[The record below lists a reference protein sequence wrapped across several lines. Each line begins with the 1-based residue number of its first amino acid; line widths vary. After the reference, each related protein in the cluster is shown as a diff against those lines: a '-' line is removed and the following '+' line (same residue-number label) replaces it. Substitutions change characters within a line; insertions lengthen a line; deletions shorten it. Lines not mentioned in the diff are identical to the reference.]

1 MRTVWISALV
11 VSLVLIP
18 VSSGIA
24 INDHNRAR
32 ADLERRLADEA
43 ESQAAAL
50 DAAFLRAR
58 TITLITAHNAAFREF
73 YTGPGSRR
81 AKLKADSPYV
91 KAANGSLLYLETL
104 FPRAIGELCFIDRSG
119 SENARV
125 VHGRP
130 APVSELSP
138 DEADNPFFGP
148 TFALR
153 PGHVFQ
159 SRPYVS
165 PDTHDWVIGN
175 ATPLP
180 VGRASAPAIVH
191 YELSVESLRSD
202 LAAAGGGYALRV
214 IDRDS
219 GRVIV
224 DSEHPQALGTPLGM
238 PSDRRFARLAAT
250 PASAGIADA
259 AGRPNAYRRLKS
271 VDGNANRWML
281 VASPAAVPPSMLAD
295 VGIFPGTVL
304 AVSIAVLILAL
315 IRLRGARRELEAEAS
330 TDSLTG
336 LSNRRRLVRD
346 LEARLARGREASPAV
361 LMLFDLDGFKGYN
374 DSFGHLAGDAL
385 LQRLGGALSD
395 AVGSRGR
402 AYRLGGDEFCVL
414 ADAAAATQVELAA
427 LDALSERGEGFQI
440 GASFGAVSLP
450 REATEPT
457 EALRIA
463 DQRMYVHK
471 NGGRATASRQSTDV
485 LLRALAERHPDLGAH
500 TDGVAALV
508 RHVAHSLGL
517 EGEALEQVCHAA
529 ELHDVG
535 KVAIPDAILTKPGPL
550 DDDEWAFM
558 KRHTLIGERIV
569 AAAPALATAAQL
581 VRHSHER
588 WDGAG
593 YPDGLAGEDIPVGA
607 RIIAVCDAF
616 DAITSDRPYRA
627 GRTPAEALAEVRRH
641 AGTQFDPAIVDA
653 FALAL
658 AAARTT

>member
-1 MRTVWISALV
+1 
-11 VSLVLIP
+11 
-18 VSSGIA
+18 
-24 INDHNRAR
+24 
-32 ADLERRLADEA
+32 
-43 ESQAAAL
+43 
-50 DAAFLRAR
+50 
-58 TITLITAHNAAFREF
+58 
-73 YTGPGSRR
+73 
-81 AKLKADSPYV
+81 
-91 KAANGSLLYLETL
+91 
-104 FPRAIGELCFIDRSG
+104 
-119 SENARV
+119 
-125 VHGRP
+125 
-130 APVSELSP
+130 
-138 DEADNPFFGP
+138 
-148 TFALR
+148 
-153 PGHVFQ
+153 VFQ

>member
-1 MRTVWISALV
+1 MRSLWISALV
-11 VSLVLIP
+11 LALVLIP
-18 VSSGIA
+18 LSSGIA
-24 INDHNRAR
+24 ITDHNRAR
-32 ADLERRLADEA
+32 ADLERRLGDEA

-50 DAAFLRAR
+50 DATFLRAR

-73 YTGPGSRR
+73 YTGPGTRR
-81 AKLKADSPYV
+81 AKLTAGSRYV
-91 KAANGSLLYLETL
+91 KAANGSLRYLETL

-119 SENARV
+119 SENARI
-125 VHGRP
+125 VHGRA
-130 APVSELSP
+130 APVDELSP
-138 DEADNPFFGP
+138 DEAGNPFFGP
-148 TFALR
+148 TFALQ

-180 VGRASAPAIVH
+180 VGRAAAPAIVH
-191 YELSVESLRSD
+191 YELSVESLRSELRD
-202 LAAAGGGYALRV
+202 PDGAYVLRV
-214 IDRDS
+214 IDRNT
-219 GRVIV
+219 GQVVV
-224 DSEHPQALGTPLGM
+224 DSTERQRLGAPLGV
-238 PSDRRFARLAAT
+238 PADRRFTRLAAT
-250 PASAGIADA
+250 AASTGIAEA
-259 AGRPNAYRRLKS
+259 GGRPNAYRRLKP
-271 VDGNANRWML
+271 VDGNANRWIL
-281 VASPAAVPPSMLAD
+281 VASPALAPPSLLAD
-295 VGIFPGTVL
+295 VGIFPGTVFGL
-304 AVSIAVLILAL
+304 SIAVLILAL

-336 LSNRRRLVRD
+336 LANRRRLVRD
-346 LEARLARGREASPAV
+346 LEARLARGHDASPAV

-385 LQRLGGALSD
+385 LQRLGGALH
-395 AVGSRGR
+395 AAAKPHAR

-427 LDALSERGEGFQI
+427 LDALTEHGEGFHI

-450 REATEPT
+450 GEASQPT

-508 RHVAHSLGL
+508 RHVAQSLGL
-517 EGEALEQVCHAA
+517 EGEELEQVCHAA
-529 ELHDVG
+529 ELHDIG

-550 DDDEWAFM
+550 DDGEWAFM

-569 AAAPALATAAQL
+569 AAAPALATAARL

-593 YPDGLAGEDIPVGA
+593 YPDRLAGEDIPVGA
-607 RIIAVCDAF
+607 RIIAVCDTY
-616 DAITSDRPYRA
+616 DAITSDRPYRP
-627 GRTPAEALAEVRRH
+627 GRTPEEALAEVRRH
-641 AGTQFDPAIVDA
+641 AGMQFDPVIVEA
-653 FALAL
+653 FTAAL
-658 AAARTT
+658 AAVRAL